1 MFILGLGLAAV
12 GIFGLVSAAGDR
24 YECSPEEVQDAVDSL
39 KEINGD
45 IEEIHEDVQN
55 QINIINNNIQGF
67 EDYLNSVN
75 ANGEVVQD
83 SVTSLIAILTEQ
95 ADLIEEYNNAS
106 YLKKLGSTYA
116 MVGTNLF
123 EGAVSVLEDIG
134 DAAILVGATVF
145 SPFTDTKSWQVFAAR
160 DLTGEAFDYLYDDGF
175 LKGIETYSGFSHE
188 STAAN
193 VFKGI
198 GSAIP
203 YVALAAS
210 GIGLAGEAIAAGTAG
225 LGRGSSD
232 YMSQHLMYGT
242 DGELTFDDDYSL
254 GRAWWEGGK
263 EGVKDAALTIVM
275 DKGIKKL
282 GELKNAKVQ
291 AETITTSA
299 NEQLLSK
306 YGKNIDETTD
316 VVKTMQ
322 DDIFK
327 GLKEKA
333 GSEMSEEAIQTEA
346 KRLAEKAGKGK
357 LTSEEF
363 KKVNELIPEG
373 KKVAQEE
380 VEAALNKKLV
390 ANEEKR
396 LANNPSKA
404 ERREIRQAGEEAL
417 QKQKNLI
424 TETQEAAI
432 KKDAELGKIQEMATK
447 KNLGSATTKE
457 LKAAGKEAKAEIKGT
472 ISGKTTSVAAESELQ
487 GKLAKNWGPDDFEK
501 AAGELGE
508 NNAAVKEYRA
518 AKALDDQAKSGNRLI
533 NPGQKVDV
541 AAMNKMGEANTNLQL
556 EYIDAKGPTTAGK
569 KALRIDAHDARI
581 EKLKDSGLGKATA
594 KANEGISKLKT
605 TVQTSKP
612 VQEINQAAQ
621 KIVNSKPA
629 QKIAETAKSVASS
642 KPVQTIG
649 KVVDDAA
656 GAANKVITNHPKLA
670 TGIAATTMAASKMDN
685 SRPYVSPYV
694 NTNMTGIDGGEYTP
708 DGSLIGIDE
717 VDDLVVKTATD
728 TPTTPEPTAP
738 VQTYTGGTSTAGENY
753 TAPTISPTTP
763 SSNDNTTT
771 TPSEKP
777 NDGNTTTPGT
787 NDNNNNNNNKSDD
800 SNKTPDKTTPATP
813 EPTPTPSDNGS
824 TVISNPPSNNNQGS
838 SGTNHGGTTNN
849 NTGNSSTGNNNW
861 SSNTTTEP
869 GIEENPELE
878 PELPIEDA
886 DLIDEPGEEES
897 VYTIPS
903 NLSGVKQT
911 KKSSP
916 GSGVL
921 PVLGGLGAAAAVG
934 VGAKMYLDNKKNNE
948 NGDDDEEYLKDDDEN
963 FNTSENDDLLA
974 DEWNGEDTELNYEDP
989 SGDNSVGTDDD
1000 DLGEM

>member
-134 DAAILVGATVF
+134 DALILVGVTVA
-145 SPFTDTKSWQVFAAR
+145 SPFTDTTSLQAIAAR
-160 DLTGEAFDYLYDDGF
+160 DLTGEVFDYLYDDGF

-232 YMSQHLMYGT
+232 YMSQHLMYGA

-282 GELKNAKVQ
+282 GELKNAKVK

-322 DDIFK
+322 DDIFN

-333 GSEMSEEAIQTEA
+333 GSEMTEEAIQTEA

-357 LTSEEF
+357 LTMEEIQ
-363 KKVNELIPEG
+363 KVNDLIPEG
-373 KKVAQEE
+373 RKIAESSSR
-380 VEAALNKKLV
+380 EAIESAATDALNEKLV

-396 LANNPSKA
+396 LINNPTEA
-404 ERREIRQAGEEAL
+404 EKRQIRQAGED
-417 QKQKNLI
+417 
-424 TETQEAAI
+424 AAKGNSKAEI
-432 KKDAELGKIQEMATK
+432 KLARKEGELSKIQEMASGK
-447 KNLGSATTKE
+447 KLGNADVKITTKE

-487 GKLAKNWGPDDFEK
+487 GKLADTWGIDDFEK
-501 AAGELGE
+501 AASELGKK
-508 NNAAVKEYRA
+508 NAAVKEYNL
-518 AKALDDQAKSGNRLI
+518 AKDFEVSARSDESFTRL
-533 NPGQKVDV
+533 NSARGD
-541 AAMNKMGEANTNLQL
+541 LQL

-569 KALRIDAHDARI
+569 KSLRMDARDARI

-605 TVQTSKP
+605 TVQASKP

-649 KVVDDAA
+649 KVADNAA
-656 GAANKVITNHPKLA
+656 GVANKVITSHPKLA
-670 TGIAATTMAASKMDN
+670 TGIAATTMAATKMDN

-728 TPTTPEPTAP
+728 TPTTPG
-738 VQTYTGGTSTAGENY
+738 QTYTGGTSTAGGNY

-777 NDGNTTTPGT
+777 NDGSTSTTPGT
-787 NDNNNNNNNKSDD
+787 NDNNNNNNADNNNNNKSDD
-800 SNKTPDKTTPATP
+800 SNKTPDKTTPTTP
-813 EPTPTPSDNGS
+813 EPTPTPGDNGS

-861 SSNTTTEP
+861 SSNTTTET

-878 PELPIEDA
+878 PELPIEDS

-903 NLSGVKQT
+903 NLSGVKET
-911 KKSSP
+911 KKSSS
-916 GSGVL
+916 GSSVL

-948 NGDDDEEYLKDDDEN
+948 NGDDEEEYLEDDDEN

>member
-1 MFILGLGLAAV
+1 MFILGLGLAAI

-24 YECSPEEVQDAVDSL
+24 YESSPEEVQDAVDSL
-39 KEINGD
+39 KEINGN

-67 EDYLNSVN
+67 EDYLTSVN

-134 DAAILVGATVF
+134 DAIILVGATVA

-210 GIGLAGEAIAAGTAG
+210 GVGIVGEAIGAGVAG
-225 LGRGSSD
+225 FGRGSSD
-232 YMSQHLMYGT
+232 YMSQHLMYGA
-242 DGELTFDDDYSL
+242 DGKLAFDDDYSL

-282 GELKNAKVQ
+282 GELKNAKVR

-306 YGKNIDETTD
+306 YGKNIDEATD

-322 DDIFK
+322 DDIAK
-327 GLKEKA
+327 GLKEKV

-346 KRLAEKAGKGK
+346 KRLAEKAGQGK

-363 KKVNELIPEG
+363 KRINELIPEG
-373 KKVAQEE
+373 RKVTQEE
-380 VEAALNKKLV
+380 IEVVLNKKLV
-390 ANEEKR
+390 ANEEQR
-396 LANNPSKA
+396 LVNNPSKA
-404 ERREIRQAGEEAL
+404 ERREIRQAGEEAV
-417 QKQKNLI
+417 QKQKRLL

-432 KKDAELGKIQEMATK
+432 KKEAELGKIQEMATK
-447 KNLGSATTKE
+447 KNIGNATTKE
-457 LKAAGKEAKAEIKGT
+457 LQAVATEAKTEIKGT
-472 ISGKTTSVAAESELQ
+472 ISGKTPPVATESELQ
-487 GKLAKNWGPDDFEK
+487 GKLAKIWGEDDFER
-501 AAGELGE
+501 AASELGE

-518 AKALDDQAKSGNRLI
+518 AKVLDNQATSGNRVI
-533 NPGQKVDV
+533 NIGQKVDE
-541 AAMNKMGEANTNLQL
+541 AAMGNMGQAKTNLQL
-556 EYIDAKGPTTAGK
+556 EYIGTKGPTTAGK
-569 KALRIDAHDARI
+569 KAVRIDAHDARI
-581 EKLKDSGLGKATA
+581 ERFKDSGLGKVAN
-594 KANEGISKLKT
+594 KASDGISKLKS

-612 VQEINQAAQ
+612 VQKINQATQ

-629 QKIAETAKSVASS
+629 QKITETAKSIANSR
-642 KPVQTIG
+642 PVQTIG
-649 KVVDDAA
+649 KVVDDAT
-656 GAANKVITNHPKLA
+656 GAANKVITNHPKLS
-670 TGIAATTMAASKMDN
+670 TGIAATTMAVTKMDN

-717 VDDLVVKTATD
+717 VDDLIAQTGTD
-728 TPTTPEPTAP
+728 TPTTPEPTQP
-738 VQTYTGGTSTAGENY
+738 SQTYTGGTSTGGGTY
-753 TAPTISPTTP
+753 TAPTTP
-763 SSNDNTTT
+763 SSNNNTTT

-777 NDGNTTTPGT
+777 NDGSTTTPGT
-787 NDNNNNNNNKSDD
+787 NDNNNNNNDNQDNNKSDD
-800 SNKTPDKTTPATP
+800 SNKTPDNNTPTTP
-813 EPTPTPSDNGS
+813 EPTPGDNVN
-824 TVISNPPSNNNQGS
+824 TEVSNPPSNNNQGS

-849 NTGNSSTGNNNW
+849 NAGNSSTGNNNW
-861 SSNTTTEP
+861 NSNTTTES

-878 PELPIEDA
+878 PELPIEDS
-886 DLIDEPGEEES
+886 DLIDEPNEEES

-903 NLSGVKQT
+903 NLSGVKTT
-911 KKSSP
+911 KKTSS
-916 GSGVL
+916 GSSVL

-948 NGDDDEEYLKDDDEN
+948 NGDDDEEYSEGDDEN

-974 DEWNGEDTELNYEDP
+974 DEWNGEDTEFNYEDS
-989 SGDNSVGTDDD
+989 SGDNSVETDDD